1 MSQETG
7 LLIFC
12 AVVELGNSGKSAKSR
27 EIHKNMKNTG
37 KFIRNRIHVC
47 TTYLKL
53 ISAIGAI

>member
-27 EIHKNMKNTG
+27 EIHKKTKNTG
-37 KFIRNRIHVC
+37 NSLEIVYMSVQHI
-47 TTYLKL
+47 
-53 ISAIGAI
+53 